1 MGLEVGVPVSS
12 EGFVAAFSPSLG
24 PALLLMPTS
33 LVRTMTGF
41 YFLLIPF
48 VQCEVTQALK

>member
-1 MGLEVGVPVSS
+1 MSS